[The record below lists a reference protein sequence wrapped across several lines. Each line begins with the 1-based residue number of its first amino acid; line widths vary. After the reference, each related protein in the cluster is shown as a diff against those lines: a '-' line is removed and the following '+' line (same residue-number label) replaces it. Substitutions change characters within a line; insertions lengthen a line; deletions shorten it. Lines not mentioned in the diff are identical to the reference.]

1 MNALKAVL
9 HISSSDNT
17 LKAEAISNGSSL
29 IWNTS
34 MISSSK
40 EKKLVFE
47 IKSDSENIT
56 YGKGELYF
64 SSLRSNPEK

>member
-1 MNALKAVL
+1 MNAIKAVL

-17 LKAEAISNGSSL
+17 LKAEQILNGSSL
-29 IWNTS
+29 AWNTS

-40 EKKLVFE
+40 EKKLAFE
-47 IKSDSENIT
+47 IKNDSESIS

-64 SSLRSNPEK
+64 SSLRPNPEK